1 MADRGTGQA
10 RSDGA
15 RQEIGMDKAIERVWV
30 AAADLE
36 LRQLEVDAAKVALW
50 AAVRKALEEGAAVAA
65 VSDASGLPEAELLEF
80 QKGLDTQQ
88 PA

>member
-1 MADRGTGQA
+1 
-10 RSDGA
+10 
-15 RQEIGMDKAIERVWV
+15 MDKAIERVWV

-50 AAVRKALEEGAAVAA
+50 AAVRKALEEGAAVEA
-65 VSDASGLPEAELLEF
+65 VCDASGLPEGELVEF
-80 QKGLDTQQ
+80 QKGMNTQQ